1 MSYFKFNSTLIFG
14 IFGTTLIASIL
25 LIEIVNGRF
34 WLNDFKVMY
43 SAASAYI
50 SADPVYG
57 VSFGLNSGF
66 YKYSPFTLLFF
77 IPYTFISF
85 KAACIIHFLLI
96 GFCALSSIIF
106 IEKIIR
112 LFFSP
117 VRKKQVL
124 PLLAVLLCVIN
135 PLARELHLGNINV
148 LLVFVLTLSL
158 YCTLSKKPMISG
170 ALLAFAILAKPY
182 FLLCIL
188 PLVVHKRYL
197 AVLSTIGSIIAFVLC
212 SAFLMEPGKSALLY
226 QEWISAMMKHN
237 TYLSS
242 QHTIFSIIHTYFGIF
257 IPAKYALHVLGI
269 IGLLSSLYFYIINP
283 TTKAK
288 RPSKSKSENQHLIIH
303 FYLLIAIV
311 PSILIT
317 DTEHFIFTLPCIVL
331 LLFHLKK
338 NRIWAMLSFI
348 ALLFMYGGNSSELLG
363 KSLSDEFSKWGIL
376 GISNLIII
384 GTVFFWF
391 KKEFLLRKNE
401 GLKTD
406 S

>member
-1 MSYFKFNSTLIFG
+1 MRYFKFNSTLIFSL
-14 IFGTTLIASIL
+14 FGSAIIAAIL
-25 LIEIVNGRF
+25 LIEIINGRF

-43 SAASAYI
+43 SAAASYV
-50 SADPVYG
+50 SNEPVYG
-57 VSFGLNSGF
+57 VSFGLDSGF

-96 GFCALSSIIF
+96 GFCAIGSVIF

-112 LFFSP
+112 SFFTLI
-117 VRKKQVL
+117 RKKQIL

-188 PLVVHKRYL
+188 PLIVHKRYT
-197 AVLSTIGSIIAFVLC
+197 AVLNTIGSIIAFVLC
-212 SAFLMEPGKSALLY
+212 SAFLMEPSKSALLY
-226 QEWISAMMKHN
+226 QEWVSAMMEHN
-237 TYLSS
+237 NYLSS
-242 QHTIFSIIHTYFGIF
+242 QHTIFSILHTYIGIF

-283 TTKAK
+283 TIKAK
-288 RPSKSKSENQHLIIH
+288 HPSFSKIENQHLIIH

-317 DTEHFIFTLPCIVL
+317 DTE
-331 LLFHLKK
+331 
-338 NRIWAMLSFI
+338 
-348 ALLFMYGGNSSELLG
+348 
-363 KSLSDEFSKWGIL
+363 
-376 GISNLIII
+376 
-384 GTVFFWF
+384 
-391 KKEFLLRKNE
+391 
-401 GLKTD
+401 
-406 S
+406 